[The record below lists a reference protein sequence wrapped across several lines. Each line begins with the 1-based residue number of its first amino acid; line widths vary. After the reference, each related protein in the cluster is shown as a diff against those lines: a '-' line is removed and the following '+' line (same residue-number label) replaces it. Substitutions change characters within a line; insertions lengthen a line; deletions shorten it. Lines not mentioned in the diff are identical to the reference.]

1 MGYDPTG
8 GLTGWEMS
16 GFHEGHD
23 TECFRRLGAHEMTI
37 EDDERGPVFGT
48 RFSVWAPNAKA
59 VRLVGDFNWWNGEHS
74 YMHLVPGSGTWALF
88 VEGASTGS
96 LYKFEVLGS
105 DDVWRL
111 KADPMAQFCEA
122 APHTASIVYNSQ
134 YVWGDDQWMW
144 YRGEKKQHESPMSI
158 YEVHI
163 GSWRKG
169 LTYLDLAKELVEY
182 CSWQG
187 YTHVEFMPVAQ
198 HPYEGS
204 WGYHVTGYFAPM
216 SKFGSPDEFRHLVD
230 MLHQAGIGVIV
241 DWVPGHFATD
251 PWALQR
257 FDGTALYEHEDPRL
271 GWHPDWGSYIFNF
284 GRNEV
289 KSFLISNAYYWLTE
303 YHIDGLRVDGVAS
316 MLYLDY
322 SREEG
327 QWIPNKFGGNEN
339 LEAVELMQAVNAHNY
354 RRAPGTFMV
363 AEESTSWPGVTR
375 PVDWGGL
382 GFGFKWNMGWMND
395 SLRYY
400 GREPIYRQ
408 WHHHEI
414 TFAMHYAYSE
424 NFILPISHDEV
435 VHGKGSMF
443 ERAPQ
448 DEWRK
453 FATMRAFYAFMWSHP
468 GKQLLF
474 MGTEFG
480 QRREFAESRSL
491 DWDLTNQWG
500 HRGVQRLIKDMNT
513 IYKAHPALFKLDN
526 DPDGFTWIDAD
537 DRGGNVLSF
546 LRYDGEGQMIAS
558 VVNFSSEPRSDYRI
572 GLPAEGVWKEILNT
586 DAPVYDGS
594 GMIGNLGQV
603 EAHPV
608 PSHGYPA
615 SANVTIPPLGAV
627 WLLFQPVLLEQQ
639 PDADKAPA
647 AIRAAAKQASPHH
660 TGIAEGTSHLSSTS
674 STTAGAGGGTTTS
687 VTPTS
692 GTAPAV
698 TPASDPGAATT
709 GAADTAERGTT
720 KSTAAKAAEKVV
732 ETAEKVA
739 DKATASKPAKKAAAA
754 VSKAAESAPAKATKA
769 AASKVADA
777 AASKVSSPG
786 GGGDSAAGT
795 APVKKAAKKST
806 GKKSASKS
814 SDVAGND
821 HPAADADQPSS

>member
-8 GLTGWEMS
+8 GLTGWDLT
-16 GFHEGHD
+16 GFHQGHD
-23 TECFRRLGAHEMTI
+23 TECWRRPGAQEMTVH
-37 EDDERGPVFGT
+37 DDDRGEVHGT

-74 YMHLVPGSGTWALF
+74 YLHLVPGSGVWALF
-88 VEGASTGS
+88 VEGVGTGS
-96 LYKFEVLGS
+96 LYKYEVCGI

-144 YRGEKKQHESPMSI
+144 YRGESQLHAKPISI
-158 YEVHI
+158 YEVHL

-169 LTYLDLAKELVEY
+169 LTYLELAKELVEY
-182 CSWQG
+182 VSWQG
-187 YTHVEFMPVAQ
+187 YTHVEFLPVAQ

-230 MLHQAGIGVIV
+230 MLHQAGVGVII

-257 FDGTALYEHEDPRL
+257 FDGTALYEHEDPRK

-289 KSFLISNAYYWLTE
+289 KSFLNSNAYYWLKE

-322 SREEG
+322 SREAG
-327 QWIPNKFGGNEN
+327 QWIPNEFGGNEN
-339 LEAVELMQAVNAHNY
+339 LEAVALLQEVNSHAY
-354 RRAPGTFMV
+354 RREPGVIMV

-375 PVDWGGL
+375 PVDSGGL

-400 GREPIYRQ
+400 GRDPLYRQ
-408 WHHHEI
+408 YHHHEM
-414 TFAMHYAYSE
+414 TFAMAYAYSE

-480 QRREFAESRSL
+480 QRREYSENRSL

-500 HRGVQRLIKDMNT
+500 HRGVQRLIKDMNA
-513 IYKAHPALFKLDN
+513 IYKAHPALFKLDT
-526 DPDGFTWIDAD
+526 DPAGFAWIDAD
-537 DRGGNVLSF
+537 DRGGNVFSF
-546 LRYDGEGQMIAS
+546 LRYDGDGQIIAS
-558 VVNFSSEPRSDYRI
+558 LVNFSTEPRPDHRI
-572 GLPAEGVWKEILNT
+572 GLPTEGVWKEILNT
-586 DAPVYDGS
+586 DAAVYDGS
-594 GMIGNLGQV
+594 GVFGNLGQV
-603 EAHPV
+603 EATPI

-615 SANVTIPPLGAV
+615 SADVTIPPLGAV
-627 WLLFQPVLLEQQ
+627 WLMFEPVLTEPQ
-639 PDADKAPA
+639 PEPDKAAA
-647 AIRAAAKQASPHH
+647 AIRAAAKLASP
-660 TGIAEGTSHLSSTS
+660 TPSTEAS
-674 STTAGAGGGTTTS
+674 AAAGADAAQPGATQRS
-687 VTPTS
+687 A
-692 GTAPAV
+692 TAEPIGRGPAV
-698 TPASDPGAATT
+698 DLDFDATEGAPPGAA
-709 GAADTAERGTT
+709 ANAP
-720 KSTAAKAAEKVV
+720 AAEPPI
-732 ETAEKVA
+732 EA
-739 DKATASKPAKKAAAA
+739 AST
-754 VSKAAESAPAKATKA
+754 EAPA
-769 AASKVADA
+769 
-777 AASKVSSPG
+777 
-786 GGGDSAAGT
+786 
-795 APVKKAAKKST
+795 APVKKAAKAVAKATESVAVKGAAKATKSAAAKIAKAAGKAAGKKTAAPRSRKGAAGRSATESATQPPST
-806 GKKSASKS
+806 GEGGA
-814 SDVAGND
+814 AGGGSGTD
-821 HPAADADQPSS
+821 